1 VLSLY
6 LVCTQGNLSLLL
18 FEKLLKMSLREL
30 HPETIPIGNVS
41 TAQQVFKEHGDFI
54 RRTIQFHIGNK
65 PEADD
70 LFQDLFLFLVLKPL
84 PEDIHD
90 IRSLL
95 YRVITA
101 RVIDKFRYENR
112 IKTFISKYA
121 QMRELT
127 GEFQEDSLVETE
139 EAEKMFSLIQK
150 HLPRNEALVIMLRYK
165 YGLDIGETAKKMGV
179 KPRSVSH
186 YLSTAISKIRCVLK
200 DKYEE
205 IL

>member
-1 VLSLY
+1 MFL
-6 LVCTQGNLSLLL
+6 N
-18 FEKLLKMSLREL
+18 EHNRE
-30 HPETIPIGNVS
+30 TTSTRNVS
-41 TAQQVFKEHGDFI
+41 AAQHIFEEHGDFI
-54 RRTIQFHIGNK
+54 RRIIQFHLCNK

-70 LFQDLFLFLVLKPL
+70 LFQDLFLFLVSKPL
-84 PEDIHD
+84 PEGIHNVQ
-90 IRSLL
+90 SFL

-121 QMRELT
+121 QRKELT
-127 GEFQEDSLVETE
+127 REFQEDSLAETE
-139 EAEKMFSLIQK
+139 EAERMFSLIQK

-165 YGLDIGETAKKMGV
+165 YGFDISETAKRMGV

-200 DKYEE
+200 NRYEE
-205 IL
+205 TL

>member
-1 VLSLY
+1 
-6 LVCTQGNLSLLL
+6 
-18 FEKLLKMSLREL
+18 MSLRKP
-30 HPETIPIGNVS
+30 HPETIPIGNVG
-41 TAQQVFKEHGDFI
+41 TAQQVFEKHGDFI
-54 RRTIQFHIGNK
+54 RRIIQFHVGNK

-84 PEDIHD
+84 PEDIHN

-112 IKTFISKYA
+112 IKALISKYA
-121 QMRELT
+121 QRKELT

-139 EAEKMFSLIQK
+139 EAERMFSLIQK

-165 YGLDIGETAKKMGV
+165 YGFDISETAKRMGV

-200 DKYEE
+200 DRYEE
-205 IL
+205 TL